1 MISLHEL
8 NPHEYPVD
16 EDTKENLEILLL
28 RMNKIREIW
37 AKPMIITSGLR
48 NKEHQ
53 LKLIVKGVSKATK
66 SNHLIGAAC
75 DVKDADGSL
84 GKWCLENVKTLEEVG
99 LWCEHPNHTKGWVHF
114 QIVPPRSGKRF
125 FIP

>member
-1 MISLHEL
+1 MISLEEL
-8 NPHEYPVD
+8 NPHDYPLD
-16 EDTKENLEILLL
+16 EETKENLETLLI
-28 RMNKIREIW
+28 RMNKIRAIW
-37 AKPMIITSGLR
+37 GKPMIITSGLR

-84 GKWCLENVKTLEEVG
+84 GEWCLENVKTLEEVG
-99 LWCEHPNHTKGWVHF
+99 LWCEHPKHTKGWVHF

>member
-8 NPHEYPVD
+8 NPHEYPTD
-16 EDTKENLEILLL
+16 EETKENLETLLL

-84 GKWCLENVKTLEEVG
+84 GEWCLENVKTLEEVG